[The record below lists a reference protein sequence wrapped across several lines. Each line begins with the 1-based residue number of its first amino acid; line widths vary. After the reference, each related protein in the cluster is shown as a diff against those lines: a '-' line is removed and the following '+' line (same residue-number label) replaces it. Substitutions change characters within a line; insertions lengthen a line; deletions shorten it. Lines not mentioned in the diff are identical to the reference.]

1 MSVANPPIIVTSIYN
16 PAFFEASADTIT
28 QAQANALFLKKTT
41 ADTATALETFSGG
54 IITNALN
61 ATSGTLVLGAINT
74 TELACGSSR
83 GSATVSI
90 GTAGSGNVNLAGNV
104 AQTIRKFG
112 GSQGTD
118 YQYDNTNLIVGT
130 QNMALYNTQTSGK
143 LDIGTGA
150 RLLSG
155 QGGGINIGTG
165 SGATANPITI
175 GGASSALTLNG
186 GIISIGNGF
195 STTNLNGTSIISNLG
210 INSVDRVN
218 AGTLSIGTTN
228 ATLVNISKTGIDTAV
243 LGTLSIA
250 DSGGVKTVNVD
261 TIPSAGTLTI
271 GTVNASLVNISKTGT
286 NTAVLGTLSVGD
298 SGGVTTVKVDT
309 SSATTLSIGTANANP
324 VNICRT
330 GTNTFIK
337 GTLSVAEGISLPTPI
352 NLTYTTI
359 PTYSS
364 SQIGYRFQDHPANFT
379 MTGTALQNMYT
390 FTSLPIGVYILQVQA
405 YCNTTN
411 YNVNISYSATSASQ
425 DNTQT
430 ITVQGAL
437 DAQFN
442 FLNVWTQ
449 GTASNIYIVV
459 SANKSIPF
467 QLIYMTYTR
476 IA

>member
-16 PAFFEASADTIT
+16 PAFFEASATDTIT
-28 QAQANALFLKKTT
+28 QSQANALFLKKTT
-41 ADTATALETFSGG
+41 ADTATALETFSAG

-61 ATSGTLVLGAINT
+61 ATTGTLVLGATNT

-83 GSATVSI
+83 GSATVSV
-90 GTAGSGNVNLAGNV
+90 GTAGTGNVNLAGNIS
-104 AQTIRKFG
+104 QTIRKFG
-112 GSQGTD
+112 SSQGTD

-130 QNMALYNTQTSGK
+130 QNMALYSTQTSGR

-155 QGGGINIGTG
+155 QGGGINVGTG
-165 SGATANPITI
+165 SGATSNPITI

-210 INSVDRVN
+210 INSVDPSS
-218 AGTLSIGTTN
+218 AGTLSIGPIN
-228 ATLVNISKTGIDTAV
+228 ATLVNISKTGYNTAV
-243 LGTLSIA
+243 LGTLSVA

-261 TIPSAGTLTI
+261 TSSATTLSI

-286 NTAVLGTLSVGD
+286 NTAVLGTLSVAD
-298 SGGVTTVKVDT
+298 AGGVTTVKVDT
-309 SSATTLSIGTANANP
+309 SSATTLSIGTGNANP
-324 VNICRT
+324 VNISRT
-330 GTNTFIK
+330 GTNTAIK

-379 MTGTALQNMYT
+379 MIGTALQNMYT

-430 ITVQGAL
+430 ITMQGAL